1 LGGDRVLSRPLS
13 RPSPGQATPFGLTLP
28 SEGEDRTGKELRHRT
43 LTLLAGAALFAA
55 LAPTAAQADDL
66 RSALLAAYN
75 TNPTLQSAR
84 ATQRATDEGVPIARA
99 DGLPSASVTAE
110 ETEYVKQSEIL
121 SQSGAQRMVSASG
134 TLNVPLYSGG
144 AVRNAVKAAETRVA
158 AGKADLRGS
167 ESTLFSSVVGAYM
180 DVILDEAVVRLNLT
194 QVQTLKVNLQNTND
208 RFQIGDLTRTDV
220 AQSQSR
226 LALAQGDLRS
236 AQANLEAAR
245 EHYIEVVGKAPVNL
259 EPPPPLPGLPA
270 DADEAVSIALT
281 DNPDLLGARERSEAA
296 KSDVK
301 VAAAARLPK
310 LSLFADSLYAN
321 YLGTFAIAGF
331 YGVGGQALPQSGSTA
346 DVGVRAT
353 IPLYQGGRPS
363 AQVRQAEAREGA
375 ALEDEIGSERS
386 VISQVRAAFT
396 SFRAA
401 SSIIETTQTAVDAAK
416 LSLEGV
422 RAENSV
428 GRRTILDILNAE
440 GELVSAE
447 EQLATARRNAYVAG
461 FTLLA
466 AMGKAEARDLG
477 LDGGALYDPD
487 VHYRAA
493 RRSVWD
499 WGSDPTPLAHATRTV
514 DTPAQ
519 DGSIPQP

>member
-1 LGGDRVLSRPLS
+1 MGQFRHISCRAKSGPLA
-13 RPSPGQATPFGLTLP
+13 RAT
-28 SEGEDRTGKELRHRT
+28 LR
-43 LTLLAGAALFAA
+43 AGAALSVA
-55 LAPTAAQADDL
+55 LGPSAAQADDL
-66 RSALLAAYN
+66 RSALVAAYN
-75 TNPTLQSAR
+75 TNPSLQSAR
-84 ATQRATDEGVPIARA
+84 QTQRATDETVPIARA
-99 DGLPSASVTAE
+99 DGLPSASATAE
-110 ETEYVKQSEIL
+110 ETEYVKQSVIL
-121 SQSGAQRMVSASG
+121 SATGAQRLATVAGS
-134 TLNVPLYSGG
+134 LNVPLYSGG

-158 AGKADLRGS
+158 AGKADLRGT
-167 ESTLFSSVVGAYM
+167 ESSVFSSVVAAYM
-180 DVILDEAVVRLNLT
+180 DVILDEAVVRLNHT
-194 QVQTLKVNLQNTND
+194 QVQTLQVNLQATTD

-226 LALAQGDLRS
+226 LALAQGQLRS

-245 EHYIEVVGKAPVNL
+245 ERYIQVVGRAPVSL
-259 EPPPPLPGLPA
+259 EPPPPLPGLPQ
-270 DADEAVSIALT
+270 DADEALSVALEH
-281 DNPDLLGARERSEAA
+281 NPDLIGAHERSLAA

-301 VAAAARLPK
+301 AAGAARLPR
-310 LSLFADSLYAN
+310 LSLFADSLYGN
-321 YLGTFAIAGF
+321 YLGSLSSVGSVGTSLPPGF
-331 YGVGGQALPQSGSTA
+331 SIPQSGSTA

-353 IPLYQGGRPS
+353 IPLYQGGRPT

-386 VISQVRAAFT
+386 VISQVRSAFT
-396 SFRAA
+396 AFQAA
-401 SSIIETTQTAVDAAK
+401 NSIIESTQTAVDAAK

-440 GELVSAE
+440 QEQVSAQ

-487 VHYRAA
+487 PHYRAA
-493 RRSVWD
+493 KATFWD
-499 WGSDPTPLAHATRTV
+499 WGSDPAPVARATRTV

-519 DGSIPQP
+519 DGSIPKS

>member
-1 LGGDRVLSRPLS
+1 M
-13 RPSPGQATPFGLTLP
+13 
-28 SEGEDRTGKELRHRT
+28 
-43 LTLLAGAALFAA
+43 GAALLAA
-55 LAPTAAQADDL
+55 WSPAPAQADDL
-66 RSALLAAYN
+66 RSALVAAYN

-84 ATQRATDEGVPIARA
+84 ETQRATDENVPIARA
-99 DGLPSASVTAE
+99 DGLPSANVTAQ

-121 SQSGAQRMVSASG
+121 SQSGAQRMVAVSG

-158 AGKADLRGS
+158 AGRADLRGA
-167 ESTLFSSVVGAYM
+167 ESSLFSSVVAAYM
-180 DVILDEAVVRLNLT
+180 DVILDGAVVRLNQT
-194 QVQTLKVNLQNTND
+194 QVQTLKVNLQATSD

-226 LALAQGDLRS
+226 LALAQGDLRT

-245 EHYIEVVGKAPVNL
+245 ERYIQVVGRAPVGL

-270 DADEAVSIALT
+270 DADEAVAVALKY
-281 DNPDLLGARERSEAA
+281 NPDLIGARERSLAA
-296 KSDVK
+296 RSDTK
-301 VAAAARLPK
+301 AAGAARLPR
-310 LSLFADSLYAN
+310 LSLFADSLYGN
-321 YLGTFAIAGF
+321 YLGTLSFGDT
-331 YGVGGQALPQSGSTA
+331 VGSSVPSGISIPQSGSTA

-353 IPLYQGGRPS
+353 IPLYQGGRPT
-363 AQVRQAEAREGA
+363 AQVRQAQAREGA

-386 VISQVRAAFT
+386 VIEQVRAAFT
-396 SFRAA
+396 AFQAA
-401 SSIIETTQTAVDAAK
+401 NSIIESTQTAVDAAQ

-440 GELVSAE
+440 GELVSAQ

-461 FTLLA
+461 FSLLA
-466 AMGKAEARDLG
+466 AMGRAEARDLG

-487 VHYRAA
+487 LHYRAA
-493 RRSVWD
+493 KATFWD
-499 WGSDPTPLAHATRTV
+499 WGSDPAPVAHATRTV

-519 DGSIPQP
+519 DGAIPSDEQPTQTLKNTPKP